1 MQLQK
6 KHDRPEQIVDLT
18 NDTQNWRYVVVH
30 KHEQLHKSLDQHE
43 QLNKSTN
50 KRLNGLIDLLFFYFE
65 IHMSKKKTLISFFLL
80 SFLYLHLFFQ

>member
-50 KRLNGLIDLLFFYFE
+50 KRLNGLIDLLFFIILKF
-65 IHMSKKKTLISFFLL
+65 ICPKKK
-80 SFLYLHLFFQ
+80 H